1 MDTLNASTA
10 ASKASARALSNLEAR
25 RTTSLA
31 FLTRS
36 RSTALF
42 LRLALLLLC
51 AAPALAQDHPTEPQV
66 KAAYLFN
73 FGKFTRWQADR
84 AGVANFQ
91 ICVLGKDPFGAVLDS
106 TVSGENIN
114 GKKIAVKR
122 MLALQDAA
130 ECSVLFVS
138 ASEENRLPSILA
150 TAQQFSIL
158 TVSDIPHFA
167 ERGGVIG
174 LMLQQGK
181 IRFEVNRDAAEKSRL
196 SLSSELLK
204 VATKVIEKSGSGT

>member
-1 MDTLNASTA
+1 
-10 ASKASARALSNLEAR
+10 
-25 RTTSLA
+25 
-31 FLTRS
+31 
-36 RSTALF
+36 
-42 LRLALLLLC
+42 
-51 AAPALAQDHPTEPQV
+51 
-66 KAAYLFN
+66 
-73 FGKFTRWQADR
+73 
-84 AGVANFQ
+84 
-91 ICVLGKDPFGAVLDS
+91 
-106 TVSGENIN
+106 
-114 GKKIAVKR
+114 